1 MRESQKQTVVPRKND
16 QHHPIDLDTKGRRP
30 CSECCPCY
38 CHYIYNLNC
47 HYPHLP
53 LNNSL
58 QEGKGT
64 TVPKVTDL
72 MRHQEEEKEQ
82 EGEQEEAAL
91 LEGLL
96 MLQVSRVG
104 GLVKGCCVG

>member
-1 MRESQKQTVVPRKND
+1 
-16 QHHPIDLDTKGRRP
+16 
-30 CSECCPCY
+30 
-38 CHYIYNLNC
+38 
-47 HYPHLP
+47 
-53 LNNSL
+53 
-58 QEGKGT
+58 
-64 TVPKVTDL
+64 